1 MSTLKVQF
9 ITQSQQLIDVVG
21 ATVDAPGEKADKIM
35 SDLTSIMVEHIQ
47 RYSSL
52 LPVTNDSFIKGLLTH
67 AMLVETLMKLK
78 GDMFNLFKIVA
89 VCYLIRKLETDE
101 PVKAIKLTIDN
112 YEHIHELT
120 TNSFVGKFEV
130 VSTTPS

>member
-9 ITQSQQLIDVVG
+9 ITQSQQLVDVVG
-21 ATVDAPGEKADKIM
+21 AIVDTPGEKADKIM
-35 SDLTSIMVEHIQ
+35 SDLTSIMIEHIQ

-52 LPVTNDSFIKGLLTH
+52 LPATNDSFIKGLTH
-67 AMLVETLMKLK
+67 AMLVETLMKLQS
-78 GDMFNLFKIVA
+78 DMFNLFKIVA

-130 VSTTPS
+130 VSILPS

>member
-9 ITQSQQLIDVVG
+9 ITQSQQLVDVVG
-21 ATVDAPGEKADKIM
+21 AIVDTPGEKADKIM
-35 SDLTSIMVEHIQ
+35 SDLTSIMIEHIQ
-47 RYSSL
+47 RYSLL
-52 LPVTNDSFIKGLLTH
+52 LPVINDNFIKGLTH
-67 AMLVETLMKLK
+67 AMLVETLIKLQS
-78 GDMFNLFKIVA
+78 DMFNLFKIVA

-130 VSTTPS
+130 VSILPS

>member
-21 ATVDAPGEKADKIM
+21 AVVDKPDEKADKIM
-35 SDLTSIMVEHIQ
+35 SDLTSVMVEYIQ

-52 LPVTNDSFIKGLLTH
+52 LPATNDSFIKGLTH

-101 PVKAIKLTIDN
+101 PVKAIKVTIDN
-112 YEHIHELT
+112 YEHIH
-120 TNSFVGKFEV
+120 SFVLNTLPSNV
-130 VSTTPS
+130 YVASTLRS

>member
-35 SDLTSIMVEHIQ
+35 SDLTSVMIEHIQ

-52 LPVTNDSFIKGLLTH
+52 LPATKDNFIKSFTH
-67 AMLVETLMKLK
+67 GILVETLMVLQD
-78 GDMFNLFKIVA
+78 DMFNLFKIVA

-101 PVKAIKLTIDN
+101 PVKAIKLTIDS
-112 YEHIHELT
+112 YERIHELT
-120 TNSFVGKFEV
+120 TNSFVGEV
-130 VSTTPS
+130 EIASILPS

>member
-9 ITQSQQLIDVVG
+9 ITQSEQLIDVVG
-21 ATVDAPGEKADKIM
+21 AIVEAPGEKADKIM

-47 RYSSL
+47 RYSSF
-52 LPVTNDSFIKGLLTH
+52 LPVTNDSFIKGLTH
-67 AMLVETLMKLK
+67 AILVETLMKLK

-120 TNSFVGKFEV
+120 TNSFVGEFEV
-130 VSTTPS
+130 VSTLHS

>member
-21 ATVDAPGEKADKIM
+21 AVVETPDEKADKIM
-35 SDLTSIMVEHIQ
+35 SDLTSIMIEHIQ

-52 LPVTNDSFIKGLLTH
+52 LPETNDNFIKGFTH
-67 AMLVETLMKLK
+67 AMLVETLIELQN
-78 GDMFNLFKIVA
+78 DMFNLFKIVA

-101 PVKAIKLTIDN
+101 PVKAIKVTIDN
-112 YEHIHELT
+112 YEHIQELT
-120 TNSFVGKFEV
+120 INSLINEFEV
-130 VSTTPS
+130 VSTIPS

>member
-21 ATVDAPGEKADKIM
+21 AIVDNPGENADKIM

-52 LPVTNDSFIKGLLTH
+52 LPATNDSFIKGLTH

-120 TNSFVGKFEV
+120 MNEFQL
-130 VSTTPS
+130 VSTIPS

>member
-21 ATVDAPGEKADKIM
+21 AVVDKPDEKADKIM

-52 LPVTNDSFIKGLLTH
+52 LPATNDSFIKVLTH

-120 TNSFVGKFEV
+120 INSLINEFEL
-130 VSTTPS
+130 VSTIPS

>member
-21 ATVDAPGEKADKIM
+21 AVVETPDEKADKIM

-52 LPVTNDSFIKGLLTH
+52 LPATNDSFIKGLTH

-101 PVKAIKLTIDN
+101 PVKAIKVTIDN
-112 YEHIHELT
+112 YEHIH
-120 TNSFVGKFEV
+120 SFVLNTLPSNV
-130 VSTTPS
+130 YVASTLRS

>member
-21 ATVDAPGEKADKIM
+21 AVVDKPDEKADKIM

-52 LPVTNDSFIKGLLTH
+52 LPATNDSFIKGLTH

-89 VCYLIRKLETDE
+89 VCYLILKLETDE
-101 PVKAIKLTIDN
+101 PVKAIKVTIDN
-112 YEHIHELT
+112 YEHIQELT
-120 TNSFVGKFEV
+120 INSLINEFEV
-130 VSTTPS
+130 ISILPS

>member
-21 ATVDAPGEKADKIM
+21 AIVEAPGEKADKIM

-52 LPVTNDSFIKGLLTH
+52 LPATNDSFIKGLTH
-67 AMLVETLMKLK
+67 AMLVKTLMELQSNV
-78 GDMFNLFKIVA
+78 FNLFKIVA
-89 VCYLIRKLETDE
+89 VCYLIQKLETDE
-101 PVKAIKLTIDN
+101 PVKTIKLTIDN

-130 VSTTPS
+130 VSILPS

>member
-21 ATVDAPGEKADKIM
+21 AIVEAPGEKADKIM

-52 LPVTNDSFIKGLLTH
+52 LPTTNDNFIKGFTH
-67 AMLVETLMKLK
+67 AMLVETLMELK
-78 GDMFNLFKIVA
+78 GNMFNLFKIVA

-101 PVKAIKLTIDN
+101 PVRAIKLTIDS

-120 TNSFVGKFEV
+120 TNSFLGEFEIS
-130 VSTTPS
+130 STIPS

>member
-21 ATVDAPGEKADKIM
+21 AVVDNPDEKADKIM

-47 RYSSL
+47 RYSLL
-52 LPVTNDSFIKGLLTH
+52 LPATNDSFIKGLLTH

-78 GDMFNLFKIVA
+78 GDMFNLFEIVA

-101 PVKAIKLTIDN
+101 PVKAIKLTIDS

-120 TNSFVGKFEV
+120 MNEFQL
-130 VSTTPS
+130 VSTIPS

>member
-21 ATVDAPGEKADKIM
+21 AIVHTPGEKADKIM
-35 SDLTSIMVEHIQ
+35 SDLTSIMIEHIQ
-47 RYSSL
+47 RYSSF
-52 LPVTNDSFIKGLLTH
+52 LPATNDSFIKGLTH

-101 PVKAIKLTIDN
+101 PVKAIKVTIDN
-112 YEHIHELT
+112 YEHIQELT
-120 TNSFVGKFEV
+120 INSLINEFEV
-130 VSTTPS
+130 VSIFPS

>member
-35 SDLTSIMVEHIQ
+35 SDLTSVMIEHIQ

-52 LPVTNDSFIKGLLTH
+52 LPATKDNFIIGLTH
-67 AMLVETLMKLK
+67 AMLVETLMELQN
-78 GDMFNLFKIVA
+78 DMFNLFKIVA

-112 YEHIHELT
+112 YERIHELT
-120 TNSFVGKFEV
+120 TNSFVGEFEV
-130 VSTTPS
+130 VSTLPS

>member
-21 ATVDAPGEKADKIM
+21 AIVDTPGEKADKIM
-35 SDLTSIMVEHIQ
+35 SDLTSIMIEHIQ

-52 LPVTNDSFIKGLLTH
+52 LPLTNDSFIKGLTH

-101 PVKAIKLTIDN
+101 PVRAIKLTIDN
-112 YEHIHELT
+112 YEHIQELT
-120 TNSFVGKFEV
+120 INSLINEFEV
-130 VSTTPS
+130 VSTIPS

>member
-9 ITQSQQLIDVVG
+9 ITQSQQLVDVVG
-21 ATVDAPGEKADKIM
+21 AIVDTPDEKADKIM
-35 SDLTSIMVEHIQ
+35 SDLTSIMIEHIQ

-52 LPVTNDSFIKGLLTH
+52 LPATNDSFIKGLTH
-67 AMLVETLMKLK
+67 AMLVETLMKLQK
-78 GDMFNLFKIVA
+78 DMFNLFKIVT

-120 TNSFVGKFEV
+120 MNEFQL
-130 VSTTPS
+130 VSTIPS

>member
-21 ATVDAPGEKADKIM
+21 AVVDKPDEKADKIM
-35 SDLTSIMVEHIQ
+35 SDLTSVMIEHIQ

-52 LPVTNDSFIKGLLTH
+52 LPATKDNFIIGLTH

-101 PVKAIKLTIDN
+101 PVKAIKVTIDN

-120 TNSFVGKFEV
+120 TNSFVGEFEV
-130 VSTTPS
+130 VSTLPS

>member
-21 ATVDAPGEKADKIM
+21 AVVDKPDEKADKIM

-52 LPVTNDSFIKGLLTH
+52 LPATNDSFIKGLTH

-101 PVKAIKLTIDN
+101 PVKAIKLTIDS

-120 TNSFVGKFEV
+120 INSLINEFEI
-130 VSTTPS
+130 VSTIPS